1 MEETFMLHNNRFSGL
16 TVWRSSYAATLPL
29 TMAAILT
36 GCGGGGYDGPAPA
49 SQVFAQNT
57 VTCSALVG
65 TKIPASQIGAAAGLA
80 SGDATVT
87 SASMVAAKPLAM
99 NATGDA
105 VATPAN
111 PEYCEVKGVI
121 APVTAGAQPVG
132 FQANLP
138 TNWNNKMVQFG
149 GGGLNGVPIPATGY
163 ISTSTNAG
171 SYDAPLNRGYITV
184 GTDSGHLTTAS
195 SRNNSTDP
203 AIKAG
208 ALHDFGLN
216 DEMLRNFA
224 HESYKK
230 VHDTTVALGAKYYG
244 TTPGKSYY
252 FGGSEGGREALTMAQ
267 RYPADYDGV
276 FARSPVIYWTG
287 LFSAFI
293 RTGQNQLSN
302 NGAAYLGTEDIKLL
316 YQTVLSA
323 CDARD
328 GVVDG
333 VVSNYLACKPFA
345 DAAIQAKQC
354 TGAYT
359 GGTCFTTAQIEGI
372 NVVHSPTTLGFSL
385 ANGVTQYP
393 QWLYGGE
400 TRSYAQWKTG
410 TARNAGFGNPAMSTD
425 VNYGFGVAKYFFA
438 QNQDLDVVNN
448 YNPMNYQTRIQYI
461 SSLMDSTNPD
471 LSAFNNRNGKVLIVD
486 CTADWAKSAQAT
498 FNYYD
503 AVVARMGQNTV
514 NNFMKLY
521 VSPSAEHGCGNTITT
536 AGISS
541 TGVTTDGA
549 QTSAGT
555 AKGMPVNVDW
565 VALMENWVEKNQT
578 PEQSVVATR
587 NDPTPPFAATASKP
601 LCHYPFYPKFT
612 GTNPAAA
619 ASYTCV
625 ASGT

>member
-1 MEETFMLHNNRFSGL
+1 MLHNFRFSCA
-16 TVWRSSYAATLPL
+16 TVWRHGYTATLSL
-29 TMAAILT
+29 TMLAVLAA
-36 GCGGGGYDGPAPA
+36 CSGGGDDEPTPTP
-49 SQVFAQNT
+49 QVFAQNAA
-57 VTCSALVG
+57 TCTALVG
-65 TKIPASQIGAAAGLA
+65 TKIPASEIGAGAGLA

-87 SASMVAAKPLAM
+87 SASMVASKPLAM
-99 NATGDA
+99 NAAGNA

-111 PEYCEVKGVI
+111 PEYCEVKGTI
-121 APVTAGAQPVG
+121 APVTAGAQPIG

-138 TNWNNKMVQFG
+138 TTWNTKMVQFG

-171 SYDAPLNRGYITV
+171 SYDTPLNRGYVTV

-195 SRNNSTDP
+195 LRNNSTDP

-230 VHDTTVALGAKYYG
+230 VRDTAVQLTTKYYG
-244 TTPGKSYY
+244 AMPGKSYY

-267 RYPADYDGV
+267 RYPTDFDGV
-276 FARSPVIYWTG
+276 FARAPVIHWTG

-293 RTGQNQLSN
+293 RTGQNQLRNS
-302 NGAAYLGTEDIKLL
+302 GAAYLGSEDIKLL

-328 GVVDG
+328 GIVDG
-333 VVSNYLACKPFA
+333 VVGDYLACKPFG

-354 TGAYT
+354 TGPYT
-359 GGTCFTTAQIEGI
+359 AGTCFTMAQIEGI
-372 NVVHSPTTLGFSL
+372 NLVHSPTDIGFSL
-385 ANGVTQYP
+385 ANGTTQYP
-393 QWLYGGE
+393 AWLYGGE
-400 TRSYAQWKTG
+400 TNSYARWKTG

-438 QNQDLDVVNN
+438 QNQDLDVVSN
-448 YNPMNYQTRIQYI
+448 YDPLNYQTRIQYV

-486 CTADWAKSAQAT
+486 CTADWAKSAQAS
-498 FNYYD
+498 FNYYN

-536 AGISS
+536 AGINSA
-541 TGVTTDGA
+541 GLTTDGA
-549 QTSAGT
+549 QTSTGT

-565 VALMENWVEKNQT
+565 VALMENWVEKNQV
-578 PEQSVVATR
+578 PGQSVVATR
-587 NDPTPPFAATASKP
+587 NDPTPPFAATAAKP
-601 LCHYPFYPKFT
+601 LCHYPLYPKFT
-612 GTNPAAA
+612 GTDPTATT
-619 ASYTCV
+619 SYTCV